1 MSDDEMMWDEEEAM
15 EEDGGDGE
23 EGGEEGGEGEEF
35 EWENLYFQAK
45 DAMEDDPKA
54 AIKDFEKIV
63 KGEQPPGEWAY
74 RGLKRLVKLY
84 FTTGDSKAVLDN
96 YQKLLNF
103 ANGKT
108 ITENDLF
115 KGINKCLDIVSASPA
130 TDVILKMYDL
140 SFNAMKG
147 SKSDTT
153 WFKTKLK
160 LAKLLLDRNEAGLLA
175 KTLEELH
182 KSCLGK
188 DGKLDPKK
196 GSNLIDIYSLEI
208 QLALN
213 SKDRKKTKEIYTKAL
228 NVAKDNPGILNS
240 RLAIFHFCGGKIQME
255 QNDWEGA
262 YSSFQ
267 EAFRFFEEAG
277 NTLKIPCLKYI
288 LLANMLRL
296 SKIDPFNSPET
307 ANLKSHK
314 EIAPMAALALA
325 YASNDITQFEKIMRD
340 NKKSILGDPFIA
352 HFIND
357 LMREVRTQV
366 LLEVIKPYTR
376 IKIPFLA
383 KELNVSVTEV
393 ESLLVDLI
401 LDAKIVGHI
410 DQVQQLLHFQSGTVS
425 NVRKYAAMEKWA
437 AQLTST
443 TNIVVGRLN

>member
-1 MSDDEMMWDEEEAM
+1 MHS
-15 EEDGGDGE
+15 
-23 EGGEEGGEGEEF
+23 
-35 EWENLYFQAK
+35 
-45 DAMEDDPKA
+45 
-54 AIKDFEKIV
+54 
-63 KGEQPPGEWAY
+63 
-74 RGLKRLVKLY
+74 R
-84 FTTGDSKAVLDN
+84 
-96 YQKLLNF
+96 
-103 ANGKT
+103 
-108 ITENDLF
+108 
-115 KGINKCLDIVSASPA
+115 
-130 TDVILKMYDL
+130 
-140 SFNAMKG
+140 
-147 SKSDTT
+147 
-153 WFKTKLK
+153 
-160 LAKLLLDRNEAGLLA
+160 LLLA
-175 KTLEELH
+175 
-182 KSCLGK
+182 
-188 DGKLDPKK
+188 
-196 GSNLIDIYSLEI
+196 DIYSLEI

-277 NTLKIPCLKYI
+277 NSLKIPCLKYI

-307 ANLKSHK
+307 ANLKGHK

-325 YASNDITQFEKIMRD
+325 YANNDIQQFEKILRD

-383 KELNVSVTEV
+383 KELNISVAEV

-401 LDAKIVGHI
+401 LDAKIIGHI
-410 DQVQQLLHFQSGTVS
+410 DQVQQLLHFRSGAVS

-437 AQLTST
+437 MQLTST
-443 TNIVVGRLN
+443 TNVVVGRLN